1 MQSGRSRRAGSLTVV
16 SSTKGYQVN
25 VESVE
30 SDSDKVTGR
39 DMVHGARRFDASW
52 SGHRLI
58 FIHVM

>member
-25 VESVE
+25 VESG
-30 SDSDKVTGR
+30 SDKVTGR